1 MLRQPVAVPENVI
14 NDVGYAAL
22 ERSKAKEAIALF
34 PSNVDANPK
43 SAVAYDSLTD
53 AYLKDS

>member
-1 MLRQPVAVPENVI
+1 VPENVI